1 MSGVLD
7 SPFILNIIYSL
18 WGVFLGIIS
27 ALVTYRIFS
36 AITKFDFRHELENGN
51 LAVGLV
57 IAGIFIMT
65 GLIVGLI
72 IGMSLN

>member
-1 MSGVLD
+1 MGD
-7 SPFILNIIYSL
+7 IFENPFILNILYSL

-27 ALVTYRIFS
+27 ALITYQIFS
-36 AITKFDFRHELENGN
+36 HMTKFDFRRELENGN

-57 IAGIFIMT
+57 ICGIFIMT

>member
-1 MSGVLD
+1 MQSSFGNPL
-7 SPFILNIIYSL
+7 ILNILYSL

-27 ALVTYRIFS
+27 ALITYKIFS
-36 AITKFDFRHELENGN
+36 HMTKFDFRQELEKGN
-51 LAVGLV
+51 LAVGIV
-57 IAGIFIMT
+57 VAGIFIMT